1 MTRVKTLQVQ
11 SDQLRDIPWNFLI
24 GDDGLVYEGR
34 GFRFQ
39 GEILSENSHISSFDD
54 VGILIAFIGNF
65 SIRTLSSQQ
74 VYALDTF
81 LEYASRRDVLIDNFK
96 LLLQD
101 QLVETSVPADGL
113 LDFLHSRQEFREC
126 KTTISRDIN
135 NIIRL

>member
-74 VYALDTF
+74 VNALDTF
-81 LEYASRRDVLIDNFK
+81 LEYAFRRDVLIDSFK

-126 KTTISRDIN
+126 KKRYQEILIIS
-135 NIIRL
+135 